1 MTGDHDAALEL
12 LVRLPGIQGAML
24 VSRRD
29 GIVIAEAVMED
40 VRGAALA
47 ALAASLLARLEA
59 AARAAEG
66 GDPAFLHLQAAG
78 GAVFVMP
85 AGEEILIVAIGE
97 RDANAGRVR
106 LEMARAAERVA

>member
-1 MTGDHDAALEL
+1 MIAEHEAALEL
-12 LVRLPGIQGAML
+12 LVCLSGIQGAML

-29 GIVIAEAVMED
+29 GIVIAESVMED
-40 VRGAALA
+40 VRGPALA

-59 AARAAEG
+59 AARVAAAG
-66 GDPAFLHLQAAG
+66 APAFLHLQAAG

-85 AGEEILIVAIGE
+85 AGEEIVIVAIGE